1 MCRVLGLEDAAW
13 LNNAP
18 KNRAATVPAA
28 RNGRTAA
35 LESDR
40 AREPCWL
47 RHAARPQRTE
57 KKPRRAYHVQTR
69 PGRPLVPFSL
79 GPTTARPD
87 RGQAGPHTHAHRCHP
102 ASALRNRRQPPRAD
116 SLSHRHRG
124 PARGGPRMSSSPLPV
139 CPHRDG
145 ASRSAGQRVP
155 SPLAAA
161 DLRPLSLS
169 SHANRPTLRA
179 SHCHRRAPPASASTP
194 PVPRP
199 PPLFSSPGRRLR
211 SRRRLARSRPATR
224 RRIPSRG
231 GPGLLGRMGSTSAFV
246 IRWINFFTMVS
257 RSARPS
263 SLLRLPCS
271 PAFLPR
277 TGGGV
282 LLRSALILALLVVGF
297 GFWMSTHNDECRRS
311 LTIPVIALGGVIFLI
326 SLIGFL
332 GAWKNISCL
341 LWTYLIMLFVVLVAI
356 MVFTVLAF
364 IITNTGTGHVVPG
377 ARYKEYRLQ
386 DYSSWFVKQACAAS
400 LLEKNMFP
408 AMQVHLNILLC
419 WHITLLIYF
428 FLSQLQLNNTEKWTH
443 LRSCLVKSDDCN
455 NLSKRYK
462 TLKQYKLAEL
472 TPMESGCCHPPAECG
487 YPALNASYFDLSY
500 HPVSTNI
507 DCKLYKNARS
517 VRCYDCDSCK
527 AGVAQYMKTEW
538 RVVAIFNVILFV
550 ILDRKNYREAPVSD
564 AYYNNHDKYTYCGSM
579 KINGSQN

>member
-1 MCRVLGLEDAAW
+1 
-13 LNNAP
+13 
-18 KNRAATVPAA
+18 
-28 RNGRTAA
+28 
-35 LESDR
+35 
-40 AREPCWL
+40 
-47 RHAARPQRTE
+47 
-57 KKPRRAYHVQTR
+57 
-69 PGRPLVPFSL
+69 
-79 GPTTARPD
+79 
-87 RGQAGPHTHAHRCHP
+87 
-102 ASALRNRRQPPRAD
+102 
-116 SLSHRHRG
+116 
-124 PARGGPRMSSSPLPV
+124 MSSSPLPV

-199 PPLFSSPGRRLR
+199 PPLFSSPGRRLC

-246 IRWINFFTMVS
+246 IRWINFFTM
-257 RSARPS
+257 
-263 SLLRLPCS
+263 
-271 PAFLPR
+271 
-277 TGGGV
+277 
-282 LLRSALILALLVVGF
+282 ILALLVVGF

-386 DYSSWFVKQACAAS
+386 DYSSWFVKQ
-400 LLEKNMFP
+400 
-408 AMQVHLNILLC
+408 
-419 WHITLLIYF
+419 
-428 FLSQLQLNNTEKWTH
+428 LNNTEKWTH

-472 TPMESGCCHPPAECG
+472 TPMESGCCRPPAECG

-550 ILDRKNYREAPVSD
+550 ILSFVYFVGCCARRNAGGSD
-564 AYYNNHDKYTYCGSM
+564 AKR
-579 KINGSQN
+579 